1 MRPKTTIAALLAP
14 AVAPAVALAVAL
26 AVAGGAAAQEATPQA
41 AGEPAPA
48 AVATEV
54 VPLGTGAITGVY
66 FPVGVALCRV
76 VNQHRRET
84 GLRCAATLSDG
95 SVANVA
101 ALRDGTDGL
110 AIVQSDLQAAALAGT
125 GAFAAA
131 SPFPGLE
138 AVMGLYPEPLTLVAR
153 SDAGVVGVEDLAG
166 KRVWLGPRGSGTRS
180 LAEALIA
187 ALGWTDASLAAV
199 PPGIRAE
206 DVPRALCAG
215 ELDAFFYVVGHPAPV
230 IQEATTR
237 CDARLV
243 PITGG
248 AVEALVAADPA
259 LVLATVPGGLYR
271 GMPGPV
277 DTFGVSATLVT
288 RESMPEDTIHT
299 IVRAIFGDFDMLRG
313 LDPVLATLDPEAMV
327 REGLTAPLHPGAA
340 RYYRERGWLR

>member
-1 MRPKTTIAALLAP
+1 MTLKTTIAALLAL
-14 AVAPAVALAVAL
+14 AL
-26 AVAGGAAAQEATPQA
+26 AGGAAAQEAAPEGAAAAPPQV
-41 AGEPAPA
+41 PAL
-48 AVATEV
+48 V
-54 VPLGTGAITGVY
+54 VPLGTGAITGAY
-66 FPVGVALCRV
+66 FPVGVALCRI

-95 SVANVA
+95 SVANIA

-110 AIVQSDLQAAALAGT
+110 AIVQSDVQAAARAGT

-131 SPFPGLE
+131 GPFGGLA

-153 SDAGVVGVEDLAG
+153 ADAGVAGVEDLAG
-166 KRVWLGPRGSGTRS
+166 KRVWLGPEGSGTRS

-199 PPGIRAE
+199 TPEVRAE

-215 ELDAFFYVVGHPAPV
+215 QVDAFFYVVGHPARV
-230 IQEATTR
+230 IQEATTD

-243 PITGG
+243 PVTGG
-248 AVEALVAADPA
+248 AIEALVAANPA

-271 GMPGPV
+271 GTPAPV

-288 RESMPEDTIHT
+288 REGEPEDTVYT
-299 IVRAIFGDFDMLRG
+299 MVRAIFADFDMLRG
-313 LDPVLATLDPEAMV
+313 LDPVLAALDPEAMV
-327 REGLTAPLHPGAA
+327 HEGLTAPLHPGAA
-340 RYYRERGWLR
+340 RYYRERGWIR